1 MKQVVLSFV
10 SGLIFGFGLSLG
22 GMTKPE
28 RVISFLDVTG
38 NWDPSLMFV
47 MFGALVIY
55 ASLYQVAKRMKKPFL
70 APNFTRPN
78 RTVVDRPLV
87 VGAVLFGAGWGL
99 VGYCPAPAIT
109 SLPSLKLAPALFVTS
124 LLLGMWLFQR
134 FGAAKP

>member
-38 NWDPSLMFV
+38 NWNPSLMFV

-70 APNFTRPN
+70 ASNFTMPN

-87 VGAVLFGAGWGL
+87 FGAVLFGAGWGL